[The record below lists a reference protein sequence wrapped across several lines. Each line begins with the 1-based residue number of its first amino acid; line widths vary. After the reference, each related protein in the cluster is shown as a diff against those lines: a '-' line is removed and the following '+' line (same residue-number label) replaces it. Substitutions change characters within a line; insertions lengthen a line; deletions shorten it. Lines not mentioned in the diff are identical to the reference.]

1 MANLLL
7 PFKLCM
13 SQSAMQL
20 QIPQQVFAPKPTT
33 VLLSYQQKTL
43 QLALDSRDM

>member
-1 MANLLL
+1 M
-7 PFKLCM
+7 M

-33 VLLSYQQKTL
+33 VLLSHQQKTL